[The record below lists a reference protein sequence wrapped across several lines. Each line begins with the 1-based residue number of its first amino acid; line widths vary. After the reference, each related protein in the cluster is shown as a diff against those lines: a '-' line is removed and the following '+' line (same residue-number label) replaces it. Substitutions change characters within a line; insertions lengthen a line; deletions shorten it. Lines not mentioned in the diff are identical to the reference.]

1 MFIRVT
7 KAIGETPIYINVNSI
22 ESIEQDGD
30 IGIIMSNDSKN
41 TMYFVKESADDIIRI
56 INYSNMVSVS

>member
-7 KAIGETPIYINVNSI
+7 KEVAATPVYINVNSI

-30 IGIIMSNDSKN
+30 TTIIVTNSDKWYYVRE
-41 TMYFVKESADDIIRI
+41 TVDDIIRT